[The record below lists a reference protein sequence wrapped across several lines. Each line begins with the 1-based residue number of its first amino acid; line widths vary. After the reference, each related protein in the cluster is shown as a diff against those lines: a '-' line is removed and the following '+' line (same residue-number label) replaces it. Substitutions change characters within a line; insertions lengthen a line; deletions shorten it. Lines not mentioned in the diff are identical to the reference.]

1 VAISPSSSV
10 QRARQELAD
19 RLRDLRL
26 DAGLT
31 GRALSRTAGWHE
43 AKTSRIESA
52 KQAPSDTDIEAWCR
66 ICAVTREAPDLIAA
80 SRAADSMYVEWRRL
94 HNSGMR
100 RTQESRRPLYE
111 RTKVFKAYC
120 STVVPGMLQ
129 TPEYAAALLSAI
141 TAFQGT
147 PDDVEEAVQA
157 RMRRNR
163 IVHTVGHRFAVVIE
177 ESVLRYQLG
186 STDVMAAQLGH
197 LLSSLAVPAVSLGV
211 IPFSAASRRLWTLE
225 AFTVFDD
232 SRVHVELLS
241 AQVTV
246 TAPSEIT
253 LYARAFERL
262 AVRRAS
268 QGPDPVRDRGAR
280 LIASQICASSF
291 TRPRRSGL
299 AVPNR
304 WYAIEGGVHAM
315 KRAARFSTAQDGQ
328 S

>member
-19 RLRDLRL
+19 RLRELRL

-31 GRALSRTAGWHE
+31 GRALSNAAGWHE

-52 KQAPSDTDIEAWCR
+52 RQAPSEPDIETWCR
-66 ICAVTREAPDLIAA
+66 ICQASREAPDLIAA

-94 HNSGMR
+94 HSSGMR

-111 RTKVFKAYC
+111 RTRLFKAYC
-120 STVVPGMLQ
+120 STVVPGMFQ

-147 PDDVEEAVQA
+147 PDDVEQAVQA

-163 IVHTVGHRFAVVIE
+163 VVHSPGHRFAVVIE

-186 STDVMAAQLGH
+186 DAEIMAAQLGH
-197 LLSSLAVPAVSLGV
+197 LLSILAVPSVSLGV
-211 IPFSAASRRLWTLE
+211 IPFAAPARRLWTLE
-225 AFTVFDD
+225 AFTIFDD

-253 LYARAFERL
+253 LYARAFDKL
-262 AVRRAS
+262 AEQAVY
-268 QGPDPVRDRGAR
+268 GTHAR
-280 LIASQICASSF
+280 SLIMA
-291 TRPRRSGL
+291 
-299 AVPNR
+299 
-304 WYAIEGGVHAM
+304 AINAIG
-315 KRAARFSTAQDGQ
+315 
-328 S
+328 